1 MRDYRL
7 FLSDILNAMI
17 DIESFI
23 SGMTYEEFLTDKKTL
38 SAVGYK
44 LQIIGEATKRIPN
57 ELKERYPEVAWK
69 KMAGIR
75 DILIHSYFGTN
86 WKLTWKT
93 IIQDVPVAKMQIE
106 AILKDTQPDKPTET
120 D

>member
-69 KMAGIR
+69 KNGR
-75 DILIHSYFGTN
+75 DTRYSDTLLLWHKLEADLENNHSRCASC
-86 WKLTWKT
+86 
-93 IIQDVPVAKMQIE
+93 QDADRGNPQRHA
-106 AILKDTQPDKPTET
+106 T
-120 D
+120 